1 MPEADTETPEKG
13 ETPSKRD
20 LALVCPI
27 AHPLASK
34 KATKKLLKLIK
45 KGSRNYVGAGENYRL
60 LCTPPQFV
68 LRAAASKD
76 KHVKRG
82 VKEVVKA
89 LRKGEK
95 GYAWQF
101 SRMAVSLPT
110 PSAIA
115 SCRICVLA
123 ADISPIDVI
132 SHIPVLCE
140 DSNVNYC
147 YVPSKANAAPIRRR
161 RMPLDIRTDYLSLEL
176 PAATQPHA
184 NAMISANHLH
194 GRKTLGPRAT
204 RSGLLAAS
212 SSQSAF
218 AYPCAVLHT
227 TLKARRSPETAR
239 PLARSALVAAA
250 SARSADSTVASS

>member
-1 MPEADTETPEKG
+1 M
-13 ETPSKRD
+13 
-20 LALVCPI
+20 ALGKTIVYC
-27 AHPLASK
+27 
-34 KATKKLLKLIK
+34 
-45 KGSRNYVGAGENYRL
+45 
-60 LCTPPQFV
+60 CTPPQFV

-95 GYAWQF
+95 GYAWHF
-101 SRMAVSLPT
+101 SRMAVNLPT

-147 YVPSKANAAPIRRR
+147 YVPSKASAAPIRRR
-161 RMPLDIRTDYLSLEL
+161 RMPLDICIECPSTSVLITSRLSCPQQLK
-176 PAATQPHA
+176 PHA
-184 NAMISANHLH
+184 NAMISTHNLH

-204 RSGLLAAS
+204 RSGPLAAS

-218 AYPCAVLHT
+218 ACVCAVIHT
-227 TLKARRSPETAR
+227 TLKARRPPETAR
-239 PLARSALVAAA
+239 QPAVAMVAAVA
-250 SARSADSTVASS
+250 ARQGSADSTVASS